1 LSFLYPTIT
10 IGQITNGLESIFKQI
25 RRREDA
31 LYDSAGLVNKTAQEK
46 LGNTDSARVIVTY
59 EAPKKNKIELY
70 VDNIIEGM
78 EFYIKVLLKE
88 NNLYD
93 EDIDYG
99 VSLFKPKHLS
109 QVSIFDE
116 QLHDQNALNLGSKS
130 KEEIA
135 LQNGDSFE
143 DIKNRDIEDVD
154 GQQTTL
160 NAESIQE
167 VRSNNN

>member
-1 LSFLYPTIT
+1 
-10 IGQITNGLESIFKQI
+10 
-25 RRREDA
+25 
-31 LYDSAGLVNKTAQEK
+31 
-46 LGNTDSARVIVTY
+46 
-59 EAPKKNKIELY
+59 
-70 VDNIIEGM
+70 
-78 EFYIKVLLKE
+78 LLKE

-160 NAESIQE
+160 NAESIQD